1 MEARQVQVDMLQGH
15 LDRCRASIQKLE
27 KSEVLTSWENGC
39 ETECVERNCQAGSK
53 LQYHLGSQNFT

>member
-1 MEARQVQVDMLQGH
+1 MCSWKPRQVQVDMLQGH

-39 ETECVERNCQAGSK
+39 ETECVERNCQAGS
-53 LQYHLGSQNFT
+53 